1 MSSETQ
7 AVHESGLVSCL
18 VRPQMY
24 MNQDLLHDT
33 SPDSCTAWVSLD
45 MIQVLIHVQLG
56 SH

>member
-18 VRPQMY
+18 LGLTR
-24 MNQDLLHDT
+24 HDT